1 MEFEKAL
8 RSQLITITGLSNK
21 VFPVNA
27 PEGTPAP
34 YVTYESMDHA
44 EDKTFTGYLT
54 TGSLDCTIDVLG
66 KTYAEMKSVSKLV
79 KDKIKSFQ
87 GRDIGIVIQNVTF
100 DTTLPE
106 FYEPNVDMYRK
117 TIGFTV
123 YF

>member
-8 RSQLITITGLSNK
+8 RSELITISGLSAK

-27 PEGTPAP
+27 PEGTSAP
-34 YVTYESMDHA
+34 YVTYESSDHA

-66 KTYAEMKSVSKLV
+66 KTYSEMKSVSKLV
-79 KDKIKSFQ
+79 KDKIKSVQ
-87 GRDIGIVIQNVTF
+87 GRDIGVFVQNVTL
-100 DTTLPE
+100 DTSMPE
-106 FYEPNVDMYRK
+106 MYEPNVDMYRK